1 MTNERY
7 KMRDFAR
14 VHGFK
19 IEKHSCFGSYA
30 GYRVH
35 IRYRPLGNPS
45 CLLTVVTNTK
55 GKDKELEKYLERH
68 KKELKLSAYGVV
80 GIGLMVSPQLY
91 TNVFRQLE
99 EILDKIVGYLR
110 KNNFPDGEV
119 CPYCG
124 KGLEADRTEMLESGI
139 PFAAHEVCF
148 ERALAAA
155 RQKEAA
161 EQGRKDHLL
170 RGILGALLA
179 GVVAAAVFAVLFLWR
194 EFGALAALVGAM
206 LGGWLYGK
214 FGGKNTLFRVVFVF
228 FSTLI
233 LQLAVYG
240 ICLCLQA
247 PPAESIGEVL
257 AGIGGRLREEVGFR
271 VLFILNIVFIVVLD
285 MAGTIYNFISYRR
298 ERARIFLLVR
308 RAEPSEGC

>member
-179 GVVAAAVFAVLFLWR
+179 GVVAAAVFAVLFLWW
-194 EFGALAALVGAM
+194 EFGALAALVGA
-206 LGGWLYGK
+206 LSGGWLYGK

-228 FSTLI
+228 SVRSFCSL
-233 LQLAVYG
+233 LFMAFVC
-240 ICLCLQA
+240 ICR
-247 PPAESIGEVL
+247 PR
-257 AGIGGRLREEVGFR
+257 RLSQSVKCWLE
-271 VLFILNIVFIVVLD
+271 
-285 MAGTIYNFISYRR
+285 
-298 ERARIFLLVR
+298 
-308 RAEPSEGC
+308 

>member
-1 MTNERY
+1 MTKERY
-7 KMRDFAR
+7 KMRDFAQA
-14 VHGFK
+14 HGFK
-19 IEKHSCFGSYA
+19 IEKYSCFGNYA

-45 CLLTVVTNTK
+45 CLLTVVTNTN

-91 TNVFRQLE
+91 TNVFGQME

-124 KGLEADRTEMLESGI
+124 KGLDADRIEMLESGI
-139 PFAAHEVCF
+139 PFAAHEACF

-170 RGILGALLA
+170 RGMLGALLA
-179 GVVAAAVFAVLFLWR
+179 GMIAAIVFAVMFLWW
-194 EFGALAALVGAM
+194 EFGALAALVGSM
-206 LGGWLYGK
+206 LGGWLFGK
-214 FGGKNTLFRVVFVF
+214 FGGKNTPFRVSFVFVC
-228 FSTLI
+228 TLVLLI
-233 LQLAVYG
+233 VAYG
-240 ICLCLQA
+240 VCLYLQA
-247 PPAESIGEVL
+247 PPAESFGEVFT
-257 AGIGGRLREEVGFR
+257 GILGRLRAEAGFR
-271 VLFILNIVFIVVLD
+271 ILFILNIVFVVVLD
-285 MAGTIYNFISYRR
+285 IVGTIYNVISYRR
-298 ERARIFLLVR
+298 ERARIFSLVR
-308 RAEPSEGC
+308 RTDISEVC